1 MDGKKYDILLL
12 GSTGYTGQMVL
23 EYFLKNYQR
32 GISSGEVK
40 LLCAVRSTK
49 KLSDILLRIKE
60 KEAITCSE
68 KIEAKQC
75 DVGDYDSILSCCRM
89 CRVVISTVGPYA
101 TYGYNTVKAC
111 VEGNCHYVD
120 VCGEHTFMLS
130 IHKEFNEIAKE
141 KKLKIIH
148 SASFI
153 SAISDLGTFIIQEEF
168 LKRYKE
174 PCPYIRIRLSAE
186 GSELRTV
193 GKTTIRSFLQFR
205 KDVQNGYH
213 EHYLCDGKY
222 DKVVN
227 DKVSSYLQE
236 KEKKKK
242 SFFDYEEE
250 FGYCFGTVYS
260 RAEEAY
266 VLWSNYLLNYRYGK
280 SLTVSYQQYDA
291 HLTTPMYVLRKMLS
305 SVKKVFSSVVA
316 FALSPFGLGDYL
328 VGKYVDWLHTPKTAT
343 ELRRAFWACTVVGQS
358 CVGVS
363 SSSEDAK
370 GGKGPVEGTHPK
382 SGNQESGNQESGNQ
396 ECGNQKSGN
405 QESVNQNSGS
415 RERKIFLH
423 LSGKNEDPGYLLSA
437 KIISES
443 GLSLLES
450 NLPDTFGVLS
460 VSVGLGQVVV
470 ERLRRASLGMRI
482 EV

>member
-1 MDGKKYDILLL
+1 MEGKKYDILLL

-32 GISSGEVK
+32 EISSGDLK
-40 LLCAVRSTK
+40 LLCGVRSTEK
-49 KLSDILLRIKE
+49 FSNILLRMQQKDGV
-60 KEAITCSE
+60 TCSE
-68 KIEAKQC
+68 MIDTKQC
-75 DVGDYDSILSCCRM
+75 DVCNYDSILSCCNM

-101 TYGYNTVKAC
+101 IYGYNIVKAC
-111 VEGNCHYVD
+111 VAGNCHYVD
-120 VCGEHTFMLS
+120 VCGEHTFMLN
-130 IHKEFNEIAKE
+130 IYKEFNEIAKK

-168 LKRYKE
+168 LKRYKQ

-186 GSELRTV
+186 GSEFRTV
-193 GKTTIRSFLQFR
+193 GKTTIKSFLQFK
-205 KDVQNGYH
+205 KDVKNAYN
-213 EHYLCDGKY
+213 EHYLCESKH

-227 DKVSSYLQE
+227 DEASCYLLE
-236 KEKKKK
+236 KEKKEK

-250 FGYCFGTVYS
+250 FGYCFGTNYS

-280 SLTVSYQQYDA
+280 NLIVSYQHYDA
-291 HLTTPMYVLRKMLS
+291 HLTTPMYVLRKIFS
-305 SVKKVFSSVVA
+305 TVKNLFSSVVA
-316 FALSPFGLGDYL
+316 LALRPFGLGNYL
-328 VGKYVDWLHTPKTAT
+328 ANKYVDWLHKPKTAA
-343 ELRRAFWACTVVGQS
+343 ELRKAFWSCAVVGQS

-363 SSSEDAK
+363 SSSEGAQPD
-370 GGKGPVEGTHPK
+370 
-382 SGNQESGNQESGNQ
+382 SSNQ
-396 ECGNQKSGN
+396 
-405 QESVNQNSGS
+405 
-415 RERKIFLH
+415 ERKIFLH

-443 GLSLLES
+443 GLSLLKS
-450 NLPDTFGVLS
+450 TTLPDTFGVVS

-470 ERLRRASLGMRI
+470 ERLRKASLDMRI